1 VAPGTG
7 SGPDVRTPWR
17 RRDAEQAA
25 VRPSRS
31 LRVRVPLTA
40 VLVFA
45 VSLAVATLLAYQLLL
60 QASRN
65 DIDVVLDRERERFST
80 SMETLLDE
88 EVIALEEEAAAAA
101 RSVAAEDPDAEPPD
115 PEPVDGIEALQRA
128 ARRYLQLNPATE
140 SYWTII
146 RTQGSPPLASSNGPD
161 ELEPLFRADRL
172 PEGTLGR
179 RETIP
184 STAGDIRSSSAP
196 IVLGG
201 EQVGSYQIVA
211 PLAPA
216 RAEALTSAGL
226 VAASAAVSL
235 LIGAFLLTTALWRSL
250 SPLQGLAAAARSIEL
265 RRLHERV
272 EVPDTEDE
280 VGVLAGEF
288 NSMLE
293 RLERSSAS
301 QTEFMASI
309 SHELR
314 TPITIARGHL
324 EMLRTVGRDDPSA
337 LQETVEVVED
347 ELQRMGRLVE
357 DLMAIARSGMEGFV
371 RPRDLELVAFFEDL
385 ELKIA
390 GLKVD
395 HVRLEPPPP
404 VIVSADPDRLS
415 QAVLNL
421 VTNAHLHTPPATRI
435 TVRAAEAPGEVVLL
449 VADQGPGIPASIRDE
464 VFAPFVRAGDVP
476 NSTGLGLSVV
486 KAVVEA
492 HGGRVEVDTGV
503 HGTRFELHLPFDAP
517 ADEQFDPDDT
527 ATIRVPRPPGTAAPG
542 TAPPGT
548 APPGTAAPAG
558 RART

>member
-1 VAPGTG
+1 VDDARSG
-7 SGPDVRTPWR
+7 SR
-17 RRDAEQAA
+17 RAT
-25 VRPSRS
+25 RPLRS

-88 EVIALEEEAAAAA
+88 EVDALAAEAAAEAA
-101 RSVAAEDPDAEPPD
+101 PDGTPA
-115 PEPVDGIEALQRA
+115 PVDGIEALQRA
-128 ARRYLQLNPATE
+128 ALRYLQLNPATE

-146 RTQGSPPLASSNGPD
+146 RTDGRAPLASSNGPD
-161 ELEPLFRADRL
+161 VLEPLFRADRL

-184 STAGDIRSSSAP
+184 SEVGDIRSSAAP
-196 IVLGG
+196 IVLGE

-216 RAEALTSAGL
+216 RAEALTAAGL
-226 VAASAAVSL
+226 VAAAAGVSL
-235 LIGAFLLTTALWRSL
+235 LVGAALLTTALWRSL
-250 SPLQGLAAAARSIEL
+250 SPLQGLASAARSTEL
-265 RRLHERV
+265 RRLHGRV
-272 EVPDTEDE
+272 EVPDTDDE
-280 VGVLAGEF
+280 VGLLAREF
-288 NSMLE
+288 NSMLD
-293 RLERSSAS
+293 RLERASAS

-324 EMLRTVGRDDPSA
+324 ELLRTVGRDDPAA

-347 ELQRMGRLVE
+347 ELHRMGRLVE

-371 RPRDLELVAFFEDL
+371 RPRELELVAFFEDL

-390 GLKVD
+390 GLKVAD
-395 HVRLEPPPP
+395 VRLTPPPP
-404 VIVSADPDRLS
+404 VMLDADPDRLA

-421 VTNAHLHTPPATRI
+421 VTNAHVHTPPGTRTDI
-435 TVRAAEAPGEVVLL
+435 HAEERPGEVVIT
-449 VADQGPGIPASIRDE
+449 VADHGPGIPPSIRDE
-464 VFAPFVRAGDVP
+464 VFAPFVRAGDAA
-476 NSTGLGLSVV
+476 NSTGLGLAVV
-486 KAVVEA
+486 RAVVEA
-492 HGGRVEVDTGV
+492 HGGDIELDSGPG
-503 HGTRFELHLPFDAP
+503 GTRFRLHLPHVNDGPDGPDGPDGADVTARLPVRDDAT
-517 ADEQFDPDDT
+517 DRIE
-527 ATIRVPRPPGTAAPG
+527 
-542 TAPPGT
+542 
-548 APPGTAAPAG
+548 
-558 RART
+558 RTVTG